1 MVIMIPA
8 KILTLG
14 GEWNKRMDRVRSRAR
29 SSMGSRARRI
39 LMEGIDSRGI
49 FQNRRSQGD
58 IHTPGEALPDLVSL
72 GSELPRIPDILPQ
85 EVCFVIVAT

>member
-58 IHTPGEALPDLVSL
+58 IHTPGEADCQILSALAVSFRGSLISSLKRCVSL
-72 GSELPRIPDILPQ
+72 L
-85 EVCFVIVAT
+85 